1 MVQLQRWKIPLL
13 TGTVVSFTELS
24 FCTNVRI
31 KSTSHCPWFIAFH
44 VNFGQP
50 SAVWINTTLLMKTV
64 GKKKQ
69 KTNKKQKN
77 KCTYAKRD
85 TLESC
90 KVFMNNYIFVLFVL

>member
-13 TGTVVSFTELS
+13 TGTVVSFEFTELS

-64 GKKKQ
+64 GKKTKNKQ
-69 KTNKKQKN
+69 KTKKQM
-77 KCTYAKRD
+77 YI
-85 TLESC
+85 C
-90 KVFMNNYIFVLFVL
+90 KARYPGKLQSFYE